1 MDPIHHHPA
10 DQQRAIGEVMDR
22 LRVLFVDDEEE
33 LVSTVVERLEL
44 RQIDA
49 KGVTSGSDAIK
60 LIGEQIFDV
69 VVLDVKMPG
78 IGGFEVIK
86 RIRQEQPDISVVFLT
101 GHGSEDSAAEG
112 MRMGAFDY
120 LMKPVDI
127 DALVEILH
135 KARNE

>member
-1 MDPIHHHPA
+1 MGNA
-10 DQQRAIGEVMDR
+10 MDR

-33 LVSTVVERLEL
+33 LVSTVVERLGL
-44 RQIDA
+44 RGIDA
-49 KGVTSGSDAIK
+49 TGATSGVDALKCID
-60 LIGEQIFDV
+60 EQVFDV

-78 IGGFEVIK
+78 LGGFEVIAK
-86 RIRQEQPDISVVFLT
+86 IRQVQPNLSVVFLT
-101 GHGSEDSAAEG
+101 GHGSEESAQEG

-135 KARNE
+135 KAMKG